1 MTLEQENLI
10 KGLLYKKTGYIPLE
24 IKISNLMKNLSL
36 LNSKYYCCEATYEK
50 IKILCEIY
58 ILCLK
63 TLTTDLEIL
72 RKEVPIKN
80 DKDYLITR
88 THLMFDIRTRI
99 DFIRRKSSPS
109 DKYRLDVSLYNLMK
123 NVEHNATS
131 LGYKFFEYLKLMI
144 EEMR

>member
-1 MTLEQENLI
+1 MTLEQENLV
-10 KGLLYKKTGYIPLE
+10 KDLLYKKTGYIPLE
-24 IKISNLMKNLSL
+24 IKISDLMKNLSL
-36 LNSKYYCCEATYEK
+36 LSSKYYRCEATYEK

-63 TLTTDLEIL
+63 TLTTDLETL
-72 RKEVPIKN
+72 RKKIFIKN
-80 DKDYLITR
+80 DKDYLRTR
-88 THLMFDIRTRI
+88 THLMFDIRNRI

-123 NVEHNATS
+123 NVEHNATN

-144 EEMR
+144 EGIR

>member
-1 MTLEQENLI
+1 MIKSQENSI
-10 KGLLYKKTGYIPLE
+10 QDLLYKKTGYIPLE

-36 LNSKYYCCEATYEK
+36 LNLKYYRCEATNEK

-63 TLTTDLEIL
+63 TLTTDLETL
-72 RKEVPIKN
+72 RKEVFVKN
-80 DKDYLITR
+80 DKDYLRTR
-88 THLMFDIRTRI
+88 TRLLFDIKDRI

-123 NVEHNATS
+123 NVEHNATN
-131 LGYKFFEYLKLMI
+131 LGYKFFVYLKLMI